1 MLGRACIKS
10 WSRLQ
15 QAVALSSAESELY
28 ALVEGSKEALG
39 VRCAIGHILD
49 NLVSLKPQIFC
60 DSEAAVN
67 ISKMDGLRKLRH
79 MELRS
84 CFVQSE
90 VQMGNILV
98 V

>member
-1 MLGRACIKS
+1 MICFG
-10 WSRLQ
+10 
-15 QAVALSSAESELY
+15 
-28 ALVEGSKEALG
+28 KEALG
-39 VRCAIGHILD
+39 VRCAIGHIFD

-67 ISKMDGLRKLRH
+67 ISKMEGLRKLRH
-79 MELRS
+79 IELRS

-98 V
+98 VSIKGEHNPADLSIRP